1 MRGRHESKRREQE
14 DDDASHLI
22 RIFSP
27 MKSDVEDTFGF
38 SCSIVAT
45 GTPVFDEI
53 TPNVSPACTV
63 QYCAPLGFG
72 FGFGFRVVFVG
83 VVVATCLRG
92 LAGAVAVG
100 AFAPLLPPDSSP
112 ERMSTTA
119 SVAARRKAAGAT

>member
-1 MRGRHESKRREQE
+1 MRSGRKSERREQE

-27 MKSDVEDTFGF
+27 MNSDVEDALGF
-38 SCSIVAT
+38 NCSIVAT

-63 QYCAPLGFG
+63 QYCTPFGLGL
-72 FGFGFRVVFVG
+72 RVVFVLVV

-92 LAGAVAVG
+92 LAAVTVG
-100 AFAPLLPPDSSP
+100 AFARLAPPDSSP
-112 ERMSTTA
+112 ERMSTIA